1 MGTVRDFAR
10 LVVPKRARRFVRA
23 QFEAVL
29 LRRGMSRLLALPDP
43 SDPPPRVIRDLVG
56 GWGNRSM
63 SAWEDFIR
71 AFLGYA
77 RETDGSILECGSGLS
92 TVLLGLVA
100 ERTGRKVYSLE
111 HDPVWADRARRVLR
125 RYRIAGVEILVSD
138 LRSYGAYSWYDP
150 PLDILPKDFSLVV
163 CDGPPWDTPGGRYG
177 LLPVMRSH
185 LKPGCI
191 ILLDDANRAGEREIA
206 ERWARELAT
215 SFAIE
220 GSNKMFARLS
230 VPKSS

>member
-1 MGTVRDFAR
+1 MMI
-10 LVVPKRARRFVRA
+10 PKRPRRFIRA
-23 QFEAVL
+23 RYEAVF
-29 LRRGMSRLLALPDP
+29 LRRGMSRLLALNDP
-43 SDPPPRVIRDLVG
+43 SDPPPRVLRDLVG
-56 GWGNRSM
+56 GWGNASM
-63 SAWEDFIR
+63 SAWVDFIR
-71 AFLGYA
+71 AFLRCA
-77 RETDGSILECGSGLS
+77 RETEGPILECGSGLS

-100 ERTGRKVYSLE
+100 ARTGKRVYSLE
-111 HDPVWADRARRVLR
+111 HHAIWADRARRVLR
-125 RYRIAGVEILVSD
+125 TYGIASVEILVSD

-150 PLDILPKDFSLVV
+150 PLDILPKNFSLVV

-191 ILLDDANRAGEREIA
+191 ILLDDAHRAGERAIA
-206 ERWARELAT
+206 ERWARELGT

-220 GSNKMFARLS
+220 GSDKMFARLS